1 MNKEELYFCSY
12 RYRRTVRNKGS
23 PHLVTFNCS
32 DLKIKTER
40 MLAIKEEQHSIKM
53 SHRRGALGEKNV
65 VNGKSSSSSTNQRA
79 SAKRTH
85 SEAVLD
91 VPPLLGLQRR
101 ASVQFLDDVGGEY
114 TYTVYGGSS
123 FKEDGTIIR
132 KKEKK
137 SRVTLGGKK
146 KEHQFSG
153 NYKKEQQKE
162 VFLQNEFK
170 NIILILLRN

>member
-1 MNKEELYFCSY
+1 
-12 RYRRTVRNKGS
+12 
-23 PHLVTFNCS
+23 
-32 DLKIKTER
+32 

-123 FKEDGTIIR
+123 FKEDGTIIH

-153 NYKKEQQKE
+153 KYK
-162 VFLQNEFK
+162 QNNKRRFFYK
-170 NIILILLRN
+170 TDSKL